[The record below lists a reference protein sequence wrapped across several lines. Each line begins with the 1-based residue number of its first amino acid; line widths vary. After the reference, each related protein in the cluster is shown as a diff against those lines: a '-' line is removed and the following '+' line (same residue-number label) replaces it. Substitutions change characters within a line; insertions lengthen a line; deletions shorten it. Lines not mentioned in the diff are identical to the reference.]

1 MNTKNIPKAYIS
13 YTLLSFAYGI
23 LLWMQSLFLVNMKNN
38 NYANNLIG
46 LNLNI
51 SRSQIKGLV
60 LSFIISLVYTI
71 KDFYEFNSKWVE

>member
-71 KDFYEFNSKWVE
+71 KDFYEFNSK

>member
-1 MNTKNIPKAYIS
+1 MNITNIPKAYIS
-13 YTLLSFAYGI
+13 YTILSFAYGI

-71 KDFYEFNSKWVE
+71 KDFYEFNSK

>member
-60 LSFIISLVYTI
+60 LSFVISLVYTI
-71 KDFYEFNSKWVE
+71 KDFYEFSSK

>member
-1 MNTKNIPKAYIS
+1 MNTKNIPKAYVS

-60 LSFIISLVYTI
+60 LSFVISLVYTI
-71 KDFYEFNSKWVE
+71 KDFYEFNSK

>member
-23 LLWMQSLFLVNMKNN
+23 LLWIQSLFLVNMKNN

-60 LSFIISLVYTI
+60 LSFVISLVYTI
-71 KDFYEFNSKWVE
+71 KDFYEFSSK

>member
-1 MNTKNIPKAYIS
+1 MNTKNIPKAYVS

-60 LSFIISLVYTI
+60 LSFVISLVYTI
-71 KDFYEFNSKWVE
+71 KDFYEFSSK